1 MAKVMRIGLVPT
13 GTTPQAPSY
22 TIDCGYVNY
31 QGWDTTY
38 YSDINDLSNV
48 HISDATPINSLIEGT
63 TVMGDFDCY
72 LNGVIDEQHKL
83 GFKFYFKDYQG
94 ILYNDEIGSFI
105 NLYSYNGNTHNLYL
119 VFNNY
124 VSSFNY
130 GTDTIETMADLR
142 AYMSKV
148 VQLGNPTLPV
158 GIRTRGMNTNDS
170 AVITV
175 ISDYTDFFE
184 DQRLNQQVTNSPMGT
199 GWFNN
204 LTGPFNWYKLMTG
217 AFATES
223 PYLETVNGEK
233 VYMAVTKGTVITDHL
248 LSESLS
254 TPIYPFYDE
263 YAKPEVVAYYQSG
276 TDLTNLV
283 KYPGDEVTF
292 KNGSKLKYKYI
303 VDEGG
308 SYHYFIELSYDDGTN
323 HYNITSAINYYSY
336 PHYTGIG
343 TSTTHYLSSGSL
355 TTKSLNAIEV
365 YKTEGNLNNGYT
377 VGLIGAYLWLSPN
390 VHGSVYDYIMEHNQL
405 PPEPRSF
412 WNNFPDTPATIA
424 FVNKGLYG
432 KTTTDADGNETTVTS
447 RALAF
452 MLPFLADTSYP
463 TTWSKYAF
471 RDLMMTNITGS
482 FVGTT
487 DFYVIGCTISVPESV
502 INNSQINPD
511 EGGGEMNVESAIG
524 AARLLGADAQ
534 YSQEE
539 PNDDY
544 DSLGD
549 NAGTEPTGGDGEFD
563 DSTTTIPDSTPSGGT
578 LSKVLN
584 LFYIGLTGSTDY
596 IDEMQ
601 HMSTWINDTN
611 IFNSF
616 EERVQGIISLKD
628 IYTWSTST
636 WAQTARTEM
645 KIRGRNSG
653 IMGHQI
659 GNEIQTKTFGSYT
672 IQSYY
677 DDFLDYAPHT
687 SVKIYLPFSGT
698 YDLDPSLV
706 VGGTITLNAKLN
718 LISGDILYAIQ
729 VYKENKKDPSNSL
742 NAVIYSFNGN
752 TSGELPITSTDYSN
766 KLSSIVN
773 TGLGAVA
780 TMGALATGTAAGFV
794 AAGAH
799 TLMSEAA
806 ALKQN
811 GNSRTTG
818 FTGGSVGKLGV
829 LRPYLIITRPKRV
842 IAENYGSVKGFPSMA
857 SVKLSGID
865 NQLTGYIKVH
875 QCNWSIPGATK
886 SEVEAIDR
894 LMKTE
899 GAIL

>member
-1 MAKVMRIGLVPT
+1 MAKVMRIGLVPA

-31 QGWDTTY
+31 QGWDSTWYRDLQT
-38 YSDINDLSNV
+38 SDV
-48 HISDATPINSLIEGT
+48 YVSDATPINSIVNSGSVL
-63 TVMGDFDCY
+63 GDFDCY
-72 LNGVIDEQHKL
+72 INGVIDEQHKL
-83 GFKFYFKDYQG
+83 GFK
-94 ILYNDEIGSFI
+94 LYAYDTHAIIYNEEIGSFI
-105 NLYSYNGNTHNLYL
+105 NVHRGQNSEGNCYL

-142 AYMSKV
+142 AYMAKV
-148 VQLGNPTLPV
+148 VQLGNPILPV

-170 AVITV
+170 AVLSI
-175 ISDYTDFFE
+175 ISENGDHYQDSRWYGGEGTK
-184 DQRLNQQVTNSPMGT
+184 MGT
-199 GWFNN
+199 SYYNN

-217 AFATES
+217 DYATEA
-223 PYLETVNGEK
+223 PYVETVNGDK
-233 VYMAVTKGTVITDHL
+233 IYMSVSKGSTAYINDHL
-248 LSESLS
+248 LYDLN
-254 TPIYPFYDE
+254 TPVFPFYDE
-263 YAKPEVVAYYQSG
+263 YGKPCVSAFYQSG
-276 TDLTNLV
+276 TDLTHLV
-283 KYPGDEVTF
+283 KQPGDEVEL
-292 KNGSKLKYKYI
+292 KNGSKIKYLAVKGEDDY
-303 VDEGG
+303 
-308 SYHYFIELSYDDGTN
+308 YHYYIELSYDDGEN
-323 HYNITSAINYYSY
+323 HYSILSAINFYSNPY
-336 PHYTGIG
+336 SDTSAYMPDGHLLSHTTISDKMLNGIE
-343 TSTTHYLSSGSL
+343 Y
-355 TTKSLNAIEV
+355 
-365 YKTEGNLNNGYT
+365 YKTTGGTNNGNS

-390 VHGSVYDYIMEHNQL
+390 VHGSIYDYIEQHNQL

-412 WNNFPDTPATIA
+412 WNNYPSTPATIG
-424 FVNKGLYG
+424 FVTKDLF
-432 KTTTDADGNETTVTS
+432 TRPSTDVDGNNTTATTRS
-447 RALAF
+447 LAF
-452 MLPFLADTSYP
+452 TLPFIYQYNYNNYAVYRDILA
-463 TTWSKYAF
+463 
-471 RDLMMTNITGS
+471 TNLVGRYLNNVNYHYTM
-482 FVGTT
+482 GTT
-487 DFYVIGCTISVPESV
+487 IGVPDTI
-502 INNSQINPD
+502 IND
-511 EGGGEMNVESAIG
+511 LYLTAGRGGGEMNVESAIG

-539 PNDDY
+539 PDDDY

-549 NAGTEPTGGDGEFD
+549 NAGTEPTGGEGEFD
-563 DSTTTIPDSTPSGGT
+563 DSTTTIPDSTPTGGAT
-578 LSKVLN
+578 SKVLN
-584 LFYIGLTGSTDY
+584 MFYIGLTGSSDY
-596 IDEMQ
+596 LDEMQ
-601 HMSTWINDTN
+601 HMCTWINDTN
-611 IFNSF
+611 VFNSF

-628 IYTWSTST
+628 IYTWSVSD
-636 WAQTARTEM
+636 WANTARTEI
-645 KIRGRNSG
+645 KIRGKNSE
-653 IMGHQI
+653 IMGHNI
-659 GNEIQTKTFGSYT
+659 GYGYEIQTKTLGSYT
-672 IQSYY
+672 IKAYY

-718 LISGDILYAIQ
+718 LISGDILYTIQ
-729 VYKENKKDPSNSL
+729 VYKQNKKDPSKSL

-766 KLSSIVN
+766 KLSSMVN

-806 ALKQN
+806 MLKQN

-829 LRPYLIITRPKRV
+829 LRPYLIITRPRRV
-842 IAENYGSVKGFPSMA
+842 KAQNYGSVKGFPSMA

-865 NQLTGYIKVH
+865 NHLEGYIKVH